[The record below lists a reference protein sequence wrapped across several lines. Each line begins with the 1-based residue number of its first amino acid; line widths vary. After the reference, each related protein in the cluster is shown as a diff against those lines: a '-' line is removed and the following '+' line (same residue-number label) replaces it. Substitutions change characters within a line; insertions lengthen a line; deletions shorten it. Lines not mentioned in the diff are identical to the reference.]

1 MHSPFRHYRV
11 RRGGQLAVVAEE
23 FETEW
28 GNRYR
33 ALGQAWRSGL
43 AIRRAVLRIR
53 PGIRNDE
60 LTPPRARSL
69 HPSVRKS
76 SDPGSFR
83 DDDARSSCS
92 TLRTSC
98 AGNRWA
104 TAMFQFAMWVLL
116 DPGKIE
122 TILPATLLFG
132 PQK

>member
-1 MHSPFRHYRV
+1 MHSPLFRHYRV

-33 ALGQAWRSGL
+33 GLGQAWRSGL

-76 SDPGSFR
+76 SDPGS
-83 DDDARSSCS
+83 
-92 TLRTSC
+92 
-98 AGNRWA
+98 RWA